1 MPKDLPTGAEKGRK
15 TAGGGADPRPPGGG
29 RRYFQRRA
37 ALRGEEGAAFPAIR
51 KKKIPHFL
59 PLKWFRKRSKW
70 NGFSFHYMARKK
82 YLEIK
87 FKSGSEKATLIF

>member
-37 ALRGEEGAAFPAIR
+37 ALRGEEGAAFPAIE
-51 KKKIPHFL
+51 KKKTGHFL
-59 PLKWFRKRSKW
+59 PLSPDRRQAKM
-70 NGFSFHYMARKK
+70 NGFSFHYMGEKK
-82 YLEIK
+82 L
-87 FKSGSEKATLIF
+87 FLVLRAKAEVKT